1 MEPWLFSPTNK
12 LKAAKL
18 IATCEWLSSQQ
29 QLRWRPSTR
38 HSTTGVRCCT
48 FEPVFCQDPQL
59 ATCRAVPGFHHARC
73 CLSPAICC
81 YCYCCK
87 CSAHSRV
94 SKREPAWSICE
105 HWAQRNQLYKVLY
118 VQFLEF
124 PSSSMNQP
132 TSCKHVQYAPWAT
145 DLNCGV
151 ELWMHRVKR
160 YPSSRRHRRLIKIVR
175 LRRS

>member
-1 MEPWLFSPTNK
+1 MIEL
-12 LKAAKL
+12 AATVAVAAVNQAQYYRCTVL
-18 IATCEWLSSQQ
+18 YFWACVLPG
-29 QLRWRPSTR
+29 PSTGNLQSCPR
-38 HSTTGVRCCT
+38 IPPCT
-48 FEPVFCQDPQL
+48 MLFVPCNLLLLLLLRVFSSS
-59 ATCRAVPGFHHARC
+59 
-73 CLSPAICC
+73 LSRLG
-81 YCYCCK
+81 K
-87 CSAHSRV
+87 GS
-94 SKREPAWSICE
+94 AWSICE